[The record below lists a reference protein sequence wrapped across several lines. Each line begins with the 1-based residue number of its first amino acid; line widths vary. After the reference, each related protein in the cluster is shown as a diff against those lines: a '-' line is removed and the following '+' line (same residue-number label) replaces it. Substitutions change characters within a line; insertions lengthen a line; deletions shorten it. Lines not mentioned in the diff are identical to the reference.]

1 MLQIYKWNITQS
13 LKKNEIMPFAA
24 TSCDITYKWN
34 LKKENTNEQIRL
46 TNFEKLTVT
55 KGDRQRE

>member
-1 MLQIYKWNITQS
+1 
-13 LKKNEIMPFAA
+13 MPFAA